1 MLKKG
6 QIMKLTNEADIERR
20 SRLIYSIY
28 RPGYE
33 HKRSDIAKAAG
44 YSSEYISRLIS
55 GERRLSDEAAHNLAP
70 VLGVREEYLQLK
82 DNYMTMDDYT
92 TALSETND
100 IGILISQIAL
110 KHKYITTETISLLL
124 SEEKLSEPI
133 RSFLIQN
140 RYVYGK
146 PHHIVNLNNNK
157 YISINDE
164 RFKALCDDIS
174 DYIDFKIS
182 KLFSQNKQYDIPQ

>member
-1 MLKKG
+1 
-6 QIMKLTNEADIERR
+6 MKLTNEADIERR

-33 HKRSDIAKAAG
+33 HKRSDIAQSAG
-44 YSSEYISRLIS
+44 YSSEYLSRLIS

-82 DNYMTMDDYT
+82 DNYMTMNDYT
-92 TALSETND
+92 AALSETNN

-124 SEEKLSEPI
+124 SDEELSEPI
-133 RSFLIQN
+133 RSFLIKN
-140 RYVYGK
+140 RYAYGK
-146 PHHIVNLNNNK
+146 PHYIINLNSNK
-157 YISINDE
+157 YVSINDE
-164 RFKALCDDIS
+164 HFKTLCDDIS
-174 DYIDFKIS
+174 DYIEFKIS
-182 KLFSQNKQYDIPQ
+182 KLFSQNQQFDISK